1 MYMERRHLVHNFGT
15 VVRFEIVRTLKKP
28 SFWLSIL
35 SFPLIFGVI
44 FGIIYFSN
52 QSSQAAKDEEA
63 KKTFSLLIKDE
74 TNLIADESIATLK
87 ATEVGDKNQ
96 GIQQVKEGKVDAF
109 FYYPSNVTE
118 NPVEVYHK
126 NDGLIENGKYE
137 TVASQLLVASAS
149 SQLSPETTTIVTKSF
164 QTMSATIVDGEE
176 VNLLASIIPPALFL
190 VVFYAVIFLL
200 SGQMLTSTIEEK
212 ENRVTEMILTSI
224 TSKTLIVGKIV
235 ALTLLGVIQILVI
248 AAVPV
253 LAYLIL
259 GSESIGAPNISGLI
273 GNLVFD
279 PIALSIAA
287 AMFVFGFLLFTGF
300 LVAIG
305 AASPTAKEANSFFGF
320 VVILIV
326 IPFYFFSMLMTKT
339 DNIVVDILTYFPFT
353 APFTVLLRNS
363 FGTIEPG
370 EAVISI
376 GIVAVISLIMLR
388 LAIQIFRYGTL
399 EYSNRLS
406 IKTILGKK

>member
-1 MYMERRHLVHNFGT
+1 MHNFGT

-35 SFPLIFGVI
+35 SFPLIFAVI

-52 QSSQAAKDEEA
+52 QSSEAAKEEES
-63 KKTFSLLIKDE
+63 KKTFSLVIRDE
-74 TNLIADESIATLK
+74 TSLISNESVSALK
-87 ATEVGDKNQ
+87 GTKIDSKEVGV
-96 GIQQVKEGKVDAF
+96 QQVKEGKIDAF
-109 FYYPSNVTE
+109 FYYPTDVTK

-126 NDGLIENGKYE
+126 NDGLIENSKYE
-137 TVASQLLVASAS
+137 TVAKQLLVASAS
-149 SQLSPETTTIVTKSF
+149 SQLTPETTAIVTESF
-164 QTMSATIVDGEE
+164 QTSSATIVDGEE

-190 VVFYAVIFLL
+190 VIFYAVIFLL
-200 SGQMLTSTIEEK
+200 SNQMLTSTIEEK

-235 ALTLLGVIQILVI
+235 ALTILGVIQILVI
-248 AAVPV
+248 AAVPI

-259 GSESIGAPNISGLI
+259 GSDSIGAPDISGLI
-273 GNLVFD
+273 SNLVFD
-279 PIALSIAA
+279 PVALSIAG

-339 DNIVVDILTYFPFT
+339 ENIVVDILTYFPFT

-363 FGTIEPG
+363 FGTIETG
-370 EAVISI
+370 EALISI
-376 GIVAVISLIMLR
+376 GIVAVVSLVTLHF
-388 LAIQIFRYGTL
+388 AIQIFRYGTL

-406 IKTILGKK
+406 LKTIFGKK